1 MKQLLDQTASANAV
15 HMARSGVEAFKVIQA
30 DWAASPWR
38 WLRKAS
44 HSGFALVLVFCFV
57 LGLATTRLLAAATA
71 KIVRIGYQKSGALL
85 LVKQDGSL
93 EKKLASLG
101 YGIEWRE
108 FPSGPPIVEALN
120 AGALDVAHSGDAPLI
135 FAQAAG
141 VPFAYFGVSAISPE
155 SSGIVVPRD
164 SPLKMLAELKGKR
177 IAFAKG
183 SSAHYLVALALEKAG
198 LTFADIK
205 PVYLQPSDA
214 RAALGSGA
222 VDAWAVWD
230 PFLAAAEI
238 DAQAR
243 SLTAGMK
250 LSPHREYYFGR
261 REFVEGNPV
270 LISALLEVLQV
281 SGKQA
286 MDDPKATAAF
296 LAPKLGLSL
305 AVMERSE
312 ARKQRYG
319 GEPLSG
325 QAVADQQAVAD
336 AFFKLGLIPKE
347 IHVEDLVYHPTK

>member
-1 MKQLLDQTASANAV
+1 MKTKRIGSV
-15 HMARSGVEAFKVIQA
+15 VS
-30 DWAASPWR
+30 
-38 WLRKAS
+38 
-44 HSGFALVLVFCFV
+44 LVLAWV
-57 LGLATTRLLAAATA
+57 LTLPGGRLMAADKA
-71 KIVRIGYQKSGALL
+71 KTVRIGYQKSGAFL

-93 EKKLASLG
+93 EKKLAPLG
-101 YGIEWRE
+101 YSVEWRE
-108 FPSGPPIVEALN
+108 FPSGPPVVEALN
-120 AGALDVAHSGDAPLI
+120 ADALDVAHSGDAPLI

-141 VPFAYFGVSAISPE
+141 VPFVYFGVSAVSPE
-155 SSGIVVPRD
+155 SSGIVVPKD
-164 SPLKMLAELKGKR
+164 SPLQTLAELKGKKV
-177 IAFAKG
+177 AFAKG

-205 PVYLQPSDA
+205 PIYLQPPDA
-214 RAALGSGA
+214 RAALLSGT
-222 VDAWAVWD
+222 VDAWAIWD

-261 REFVEGNPV
+261 REFVEANPALVPV
-270 LISALLEVLQV
+270 LLNVLQV

-319 GEPLSG
+319 GEPLTG
-325 QAVADQQAVAD
+325 QAVSDQQSVAD
-336 AFFKLGLIPKE
+336 TFFKLGLIPKA
-347 IHVEDLVYHPTK
+347 IRVEDLVYRPAK

>member
-1 MKQLLDQTASANAV
+1 MSRCVRRGDYPQIKPVRTKQTGRGVVAV
-15 HMARSGVEAFKVIQA
+15 LAIILALWTNDLPAADKSKV
-30 DWAASPWR
+30 
-38 WLRKAS
+38 
-44 HSGFALVLVFCFV
+44 
-57 LGLATTRLLAAATA
+57 
-71 KIVRIGYQKSGALL
+71 VRIGYQKSGALL

-93 EKKLASLG
+93 EKKLSPLG
-101 YGIEWRE
+101 YGVEWRE

-141 VPFAYFGVSAISPE
+141 VPFVYFGVSIPSPD
-155 SSGIVVPRD
+155 SSGIVVPKD
-164 SPLKMLAELKGKR
+164 SPLQTLAELKGKKV
-177 IAFAKG
+177 AFAKG

-205 PVYLQPSDA
+205 PIYLQPPDA
-214 RAALGSGA
+214 RAALGSGT

-243 SLTAGMK
+243 SLTMGMK
-250 LSPHREYYFGR
+250 LSPHREFYFGR
-261 REFVEGNPV
+261 KEFVEGNP
-270 LISALLEVLQV
+270 ALVTTLLDVLQV

-296 LAPKLGLSL
+296 LAPKLGLNL

-319 GEPLSG
+319 GEPLGG
-325 QAVADQQAVAD
+325 QAIADQQAVAD
-336 AFFKLGLIPKE
+336 TFLKLGLIPKA
-347 IHVEDLVYHPTK
+347 IRVEDLVYHPAK

>member
-1 MKQLLDQTASANAV
+1 MKTKHIGS
-15 HMARSGVEAFKVIQA
+15 II
-30 DWAASPWR
+30 
-38 WLRKAS
+38 
-44 HSGFALVLVFCFV
+44 
-57 LGLATTRLLAAATA
+57 GLALAWVLALPGEHLLAADKA
-71 KIVRIGYQKSGALL
+71 KTVRIGYQKSGAFL

-93 EKKLASLG
+93 EKKLAPLG
-101 YGIEWRE
+101 YSVEWRE
-108 FPSGPPIVEALN
+108 FPSGPPVVEALN
-120 AGALDVAHSGDAPLI
+120 AGALDVAHSGDAPLV

-141 VPFAYFGVSAISPE
+141 VPFVYFGVSMPSPE
-155 SSGIVVPRD
+155 SSGIVVPKD
-164 SPLKMLAELKGKR
+164 SPLKTLAELKGKK

-183 SSAHYLVALALEKAG
+183 SSAHYLMALALEKAG
-198 LTFADIK
+198 LTFSDIK
-205 PVYLQPSDA
+205 PIYLQPPDA
-214 RAALGSGA
+214 RAALQSGT
-222 VDAWAVWD
+222 VDAWAIWD

-261 REFVEGNPV
+261 REFVEGNPALV
-270 LISALLEVLQV
+270 SALLDVLQV

-305 AVMERSE
+305 VVMERSE
-312 ARKQRYG
+312 TRKQRYG

-336 AFFKLGLIPKE
+336 TFFKLGLIPKA
-347 IHVEDLVYHPTK
+347 IRVEDLVYHPAK

>member
-1 MKQLLDQTASANAV
+1 MKTKRIGSV
-15 HMARSGVEAFKVIQA
+15 VG
-30 DWAASPWR
+30 
-38 WLRKAS
+38 
-44 HSGFALVLVFCFV
+44 LVLAWV
-57 LGLATTRLLAAATA
+57 LTLPGGHLLAADKA
-71 KIVRIGYQKSGALL
+71 KTVRIGYQKSGAFL

-93 EKKLASLG
+93 EKKLAPLG
-101 YGIEWRE
+101 YSVEWRE
-108 FPSGPPIVEALN
+108 FPSGPPVVEALN

-141 VPFAYFGVSAISPE
+141 VPFVYFGVSVPSPE
-155 SSGIVVPRD
+155 SSGIVVPKD
-164 SPLKMLAELKGKR
+164 SPLQTLAELKGKKV
-177 IAFAKG
+177 AFAKG

-205 PVYLQPSDA
+205 PIYLQPPDA
-214 RAALGSGA
+214 RAALLSGT
-222 VDAWAVWD
+222 VDAWAIWD

-261 REFVEGNPV
+261 REFVEANPALVPV
-270 LISALLEVLQV
+270 LLNVLQV

-305 AVMERSE
+305 AVLERSE

-325 QAVADQQAVAD
+325 QAVSDQQSVAD
-336 AFFKLGLIPKE
+336 TFFKLGLIPKA
-347 IHVEDLVYHPTK
+347 IRVEDLVYRPAK

>member
-1 MKQLLDQTASANAV
+1 M
-15 HMARSGVEAFKVIQA
+15 
-30 DWAASPWR
+30 
-38 WLRKAS
+38 
-44 HSGFALVLVFCFV
+44 
-57 LGLATTRLLAAATA
+57 
-71 KIVRIGYQKSGALL
+71 
-85 LVKQDGSL
+85 
-93 EKKLASLG
+93 
-101 YGIEWRE
+101 
-108 FPSGPPIVEALN
+108 
-120 AGALDVAHSGDAPLI
+120 AHSGDAPLI
-135 FAQAAG
+135 FAQSAG
-141 VPFAYFGVSAISPE
+141 VPFVYFGVSAISPE
-155 SSGIVVPRD
+155 SSGIVVPKD
-164 SPLKMLAELKGKR
+164 SPLKTLAELKGKKV
-177 IAFAKG
+177 AFAKG

-205 PVYLQPSDA
+205 PIYLQPPDA
-214 RAALGSGA
+214 RAALLSGT
-222 VDAWAVWD
+222 VDAWAIWD

-261 REFVEGNPV
+261 REFVEANPALVPV
-270 LISALLEVLQV
+270 LLNVLQI

-325 QAVADQQAVAD
+325 PAMADQQAVAD
-336 AFFKLGLIPKE
+336 TFFKLGLIPKA
-347 IHVEDLVYHPTK
+347 IRIEDLVYHPAK

>member
-1 MKQLLDQTASANAV
+1 MRTKQIGVIVAVLAILLAPSVDY
-15 HMARSGVEAFKVIQA
+15 
-30 DWAASPWR
+30 
-38 WLRKAS
+38 
-44 HSGFALVLVFCFV
+44 
-57 LGLATTRLLAAATA
+57 LLAADKA
-71 KIVRIGYQKSGALL
+71 KAVRIGYQKSGALL

-93 EKKLASLG
+93 EKKLGPLG
-101 YGIEWRE
+101 YNVEWRE
-108 FPSGPPIVEALN
+108 FPSGPPVVEAIN
-120 AGALDVAHSGDAPLI
+120 AGALDLAHSGDAPLI
-135 FAQAAG
+135 LAQAAG
-141 VPFAYFGVSAISPE
+141 VPFVYFGVSVRSPE
-155 SSGIVVPRD
+155 SSGIVVPKD
-164 SPLKMLAELKGKR
+164 SPLQTLAELKGKKV
-177 IAFAKG
+177 AFAKG

-198 LTFADIK
+198 LTFTDIK
-205 PVYLQPSDA
+205 SVYLQPPDA
-214 RAALGSGA
+214 RAALQSGTI
-222 VDAWAVWD
+222 DAWAVWD

-250 LSPHREYYFGR
+250 LSPHREFYFGR
-261 REFVEGNPV
+261 KEFVEANPA
-270 LISALLEVLQV
+270 LISALLDVLQV

-336 AFFKLGLIPKE
+336 TFFKLGLILKAVR
-347 IHVEDLVYHPTK
+347 VEDLVYHPAKSLP

>member
-1 MKQLLDQTASANAV
+1 MNTKQTASKIFLALTAV
-15 HMARSGVEAFKVIQA
+15 
-30 DWAASPWR
+30 
-38 WLRKAS
+38 
-44 HSGFALVLVFCFV
+44 
-57 LGLATTRLLAAATA
+57 LALAANGLSADDKA

-93 EKKLASLG
+93 EKKLTPLG
-101 YGIEWRE
+101 YSVEWKE
-108 FPSGPPIVEALN
+108 FPSGLPLVEALN
-120 AGALDVAHSGDAPLI
+120 AGALDVAHSGDAPLV

-141 VPFAYFGVSAISPE
+141 VPFVYFGVSASSPE
-155 SSGIVVPRD
+155 SSGVVVPKD
-164 SPLKMLAELKGKR
+164 SPLKTLVELKGKK

-183 SSAHYLVALALEKAG
+183 SSAHYLAARVLEKAG

-205 PVYLQPSDA
+205 PVYLQPPDA
-214 RAALGSGA
+214 RAAFQSGT
-222 VDAWAVWD
+222 VDAWAIWD

-261 REFVEGNPV
+261 REFVEGNPGLV
-270 LISALLEVLQV
+270 SALLEVLQV

-286 MDDPKATAAF
+286 MDDPKKTAAF

-325 QAVADQQAVAD
+325 QAIADQQAVAD
-336 AFFKLGLIPKE
+336 TFFKLGLIPKVV
-347 IHVEDLVYHPTK
+347 HVEDLVSHPAK

>member
-1 MKQLLDQTASANAV
+1 MRTKQTGRSIVAV
-15 HMARSGVEAFKVIQA
+15 LAIVLALWA
-30 DWAASPWR
+30 DHLRAAD
-38 WLRKAS
+38 
-44 HSGFALVLVFCFV
+44 
-57 LGLATTRLLAAATA
+57 RL
-71 KIVRIGYQKSGALL
+71 KIVRVGYQKSGALL

-93 EKKLASLG
+93 EKKLAPLG
-101 YGIEWRE
+101 YSVEWRE
-108 FPSGPPIVEALN
+108 FPSGPPIVEAIN

-141 VPFAYFGVSAISPE
+141 VPFVYFGVSIPSPE
-155 SSGIVVPRD
+155 SSGIVVPKD
-164 SPLKMLAELKGKR
+164 SPLQTLAELKGKKV
-177 IAFAKG
+177 AFAKG

-205 PVYLQPSDA
+205 PVYLQPPDA
-214 RAALGSGA
+214 RAALQSGA

-250 LSPHREYYFGR
+250 LSPHREFYFGR
-261 REFVEGNPV
+261 KEFVAANPALV
-270 LISALLEVLQV
+270 SALLDVLQV

-305 AVMERSE
+305 PVMERNE
-312 ARKQRYG
+312 GRKQRYG

-336 AFFKLGLIPKE
+336 TFFKLGLIPKA
-347 IHVEDLVYHPTK
+347 IHVEDLVNHPAK

>member
-1 MKQLLDQTASANAV
+1 MKLHRINALV
-15 HMARSGVEAFKVIQA
+15 VVVLAIVLAL
-30 DWAASPWR
+30 AASR
-38 WLRKAS
+38 S
-44 HSGFALVLVFCFV
+44 FA
-57 LGLATTRLLAAATA
+57 ADKP
-71 KIVRIGYQKSGALL
+71 KIVRIGYQKSGAFL

-93 EKKLASLG
+93 EKKLAPLG
-101 YGIEWRE
+101 YGVEWRE
-108 FPSGPPIVEALN
+108 FPSGPPVVEALN
-120 AGALDVAHSGDAPLI
+120 AGALDIAHSGDAPLV
-135 FAQAAG
+135 FAQSAG
-141 VPFAYFGVSAISPE
+141 VPFVYFGVSAASPE
-155 SSGIVVPRD
+155 SSGIVVPKD
-164 SPLKMLAELKGKR
+164 SPLKTLGELKGKTV
-177 IAFAKG
+177 AFARG

-205 PVYLQPSDA
+205 PVYLQPPDA
-214 RAALGSGA
+214 RAALQSGT
-222 VDAWAVWD
+222 VDAWAIWD

-250 LSPHREYYFGR
+250 LSPHREFYFGR
-261 REFVEGNPV
+261 REFVEGNPALV
-270 LISALLEVLQV
+270 SALLDVLQV

-325 QAVADQQAVAD
+325 QAIADQQAVAD
-336 AFFKLGLIPKE
+336 TFFKLGLIPKA
-347 IHVEDLVYHPTK
+347 IRVEDLVYRPAK